1 MTLRGLALLTVL
13 IAFAGFSAV
22 LVAEH
27 GYVGFFEI
35 LLSTG
40 VGVQV
45 FIDLVIALTL
55 ILGWMRID
63 ARARDLP
70 FAPYALTTMALG
82 SIGVLCYLLHREL
95 VGARASVRRT

>member
-1 MTLRGLALLTVL
+1 MTLRTLALLAVL
-13 IAFAGFSAV
+13 IAFSGFTAL
-22 LVAEH
+22 LVVEH
-27 GYVGFFEI
+27 GYLGFFEI

-63 ARARDLP
+63 ARGRALP
-70 FAPYALTTMALG
+70 FVPWALTTLVLG
-82 SIGVLCYLLHREL
+82 SIGVLGYLLHREL
-95 VGARASVRRT
+95 AGARASVRRA

>member
-1 MTLRGLALLTVL
+1 MTLRGLVLLSVL

-27 GYVGFFEI
+27 GYLGFFEV

-45 FIDLVIALTL
+45 FIDLVIALAL

-63 ARARDLP
+63 ARGRDLP
-70 FAPYALTTMALG
+70 FLPYALTTLVLG
-82 SIGVLCYLLHREL
+82 SIGVLGYLVHREL
-95 VGARASVRRT
+95 AGARATVSRT